1 MMTRTESKNQN
12 QKASFD
18 GLSET
23 LAAHPSRS
31 QILVEVQ
38 PRGNTLE
45 RALEVLAEM
54 DLKPIRQEIIKKD
67 SSACILMLLP
77 NENMNEAV
85 LKLTEA
91 GFAKVKGINAG
102 SHYPGKGSTFRVY
115 PSGEQN

>member
-12 QKASFD
+12 ASFD

-23 LAAHPSRS
+23 LAAHPYRS

-38 PRGNTLE
+38 AQGNTLE

-54 DLKPIRQEIIKKD
+54 DLKPIRQEVIKKD

-85 LKLTEA
+85 LKLTEV
-91 GFAKVKGINAG
+91 GFTKVKGINAE
-102 SHYPGKGSTFRVY
+102 SHYPGKGSTFRIS
-115 PSGEQN
+115 PSGE

>member
-12 QKASFD
+12 ASFD

-31 QILVEVQ
+31 QILVGVQ
-38 PRGNTLE
+38 AQGNTLE
-45 RALEVLAEM
+45 RALEVLDEM
-54 DLKPIRQEIIKKD
+54 NLKPIRQEIVQKD

-85 LKLTEA
+85 LKLSEA
-91 GFAKVKGINAG
+91 GFTKVKGINAE
-102 SHYPGKGSTFRVY
+102 SHYPGKGSTFRIS
-115 PSGEQN
+115 PSGE